1 MSFKLISCGCVC
13 PKLCLG
19 EKSMAP
25 LKCFGLECRCF
36 IRVGLSMDSDGSSV
50 VGSSMDVWMDFGV
63 AMEAFFILKDL
74 TGWCRKTALLFTKP
88 MINTQSVVPSMD
100 YCNEGLTREG
110 CPSRGQE
117 MARQGGG
124 EFAQEP
130 SFTRGVHQDAFFA
143 PGGPLACRLRQCLS
157 MAARDTLEALEAAAA
172 ASVRPKGRDVSI
184 VWGKFISRTTH

>member
-1 MSFKLISCGCVC
+1 MCPKPFANPRSAMSFKLISCGCVC

-50 VGSSMDVWMDFGV
+50 VGSSMDVRMDFGV
-63 AMEAFFILKDL
+63 AMEAIFILKDL

-100 YCNEGLTREG
+100 YCNEGLTRRG
-110 CPSRGQE
+110 LPLHRPGNGPSRGRR
-117 MARQGGG
+117 ARPR
-124 EFAQEP
+124 AR
-130 SFTRGVHQDAFFA
+130 FTRGVHQDAFFA
-143 PGGPLACRLRQCLS
+143 PGAPR
-157 MAARDTLEALEAAAA
+157 
-172 ASVRPKGRDVSI
+172 RPIATMPFHGR
-184 VWGKFISRTTH
+184 